1 MSPQECRDLE
11 SLAKVSGLVGHDV
24 HITSPWTPKTKRALL
39 LEKIL
44 NRNRL
49 IRCQGNKDLL

>member
-1 MSPQECRDLE
+1 MSPQEGRNLDP
-11 SLAKVSGLVGHDV
+11 LAEIPGLVGHDV

-44 NRNRL
+44 DRNSL
-49 IRCQGNKDLL
+49 IRCQRNEDLL

>member
-1 MSPQECRDLE
+1 MSPQEGSNLE
-11 SLAKVSGLVGHDV
+11 SLADISGLVGHDV

-44 NRNRL
+44 NRYRL